1 MNLLRNLNAESFKR
15 NATFLF
21 FLLCTL
27 CIMYPE
33 NINDLF
39 YYDDNPIRYMIAKS
53 WVEGKLSEQEKKF
66 FLAYGSS
73 EIYIPFFYIARVL
86 KVDYELAYNLSS
98 ILILILSLLWIFYSL
113 PKDFKD
119 IYIIF
124 PFLCLFAIVCL
135 TKGSMHWLV
144 VSSVL
149 LNIICSREVKP
160 IHYIAMGIS
169 YIISPPLVVISG
181 MLFLIFLFRG
191 DRKKAFL
198 FVIPFLFSIPKF
210 IIVSEITLE
219 EVKKTLNMAH
229 QIGRQIVGETHSFA
243 PPVPSVFIRPF
254 KADYFENPLLPGVI
268 IYLTFIRSIFTRD
281 KFAVFVFLSFYV
293 FIFVSILIFELW
305 IKGYNIPDIVVSMLS
320 FFFTSNP
327 FRFAPMAL
335 AYLIINSENKSY
347 DKVLGLIV
355 VTAIV
360 LASVQSVAS
369 KQGELP
375 RKIPEEIKSFIRFLN
390 EIDHK
395 RILVEGD
402 VHFIENG
409 KLVHPLYNSH
419 IISYI
424 VAEVNNKEFY
434 GGVFP
439 WQLYKYN
446 FFFGKFNSKPLQESD
461 ILDFI
466 IKNRIE
472 AVICWSDQC
481 TDFFS
486 KDKIFHFGKF
496 KFINLK

>member
-1 MNLLRNLNAESFKR
+1 MNNLYVKNLKHT
-15 NATFLF
+15 ATFLF

-27 CIMYPE
+27 CILYPK
-33 NINDLF
+33 NITDLF
-39 YYDDNPIRYMIAKS
+39 YYDDNPIRYMIAKN
-53 WVEGKLSEQEKKF
+53 WVEGKLSDKEKKF

-73 EIYIPFFYIARVL
+73 EIYIPFFYIAKVL
-86 KVDYELAYNLSS
+86 KIDYELAYNLSS
-98 ILILILSLLWIFYSL
+98 ILILILSLLYIFYFL
-113 PKDFKD
+113 PKDSKN
-119 IYIIF
+119 IYILF
-124 PFLCLFAIVCL
+124 PFLCLFGIVCL

-144 VSSVL
+144 VSSIM
-149 LNIICSREVKP
+149 LNIICSKAVKP

-169 YIISPPLVVISG
+169 YIISPPVVIISG
-181 MLFLIFLFRG
+181 MLFLIFLFHR

-229 QIGRQIVGETHSFA
+229 RIGREIVGETHSFA

-254 KADYFENPLLPGVI
+254 KADYFESAFLPGVI
-268 IYLTFIRSIFTRD
+268 IYLIFIRSIFTKD
-281 KFAVFVFLSFYV
+281 KFAIFVFLSFYI

-305 IKGYNIPDIVVSMLS
+305 IKGYNIPDIVVSILS

-327 FRFAPMAL
+327 FRFAPIAL
-335 AYLIINSENKSY
+335 AYLIINSEDKSY
-347 DKVLGLIV
+347 DRILGLVAVI
-355 VTAIV
+355 AITM
-360 LASVQSVAS
+360 ASAQSVVR

-375 RKIPEEIKSFIRFLN
+375 KEIPGEIKSFIKFLN
-390 EIDHK
+390 ETEHK
-395 RILVEGD
+395 RLLVEGD
-402 VHFIENG
+402 IHFIENG

-434 GGVFP
+434 GGLFP

-461 ILDFI
+461 VLDFI
-466 IKNRIE
+466 IQNRIE
-472 AVICWSDQC
+472 AVICWTDSC
-481 TDFFS
+481 ADFFS